1 MDKLSDLVEIADNA
15 ISSGVYDLKVKV
27 GDILAIEQAFRELEQ
42 RAEAAEALNKH
53 MELAVRKAEG
63 VSEALRRKSEA
74 AEAKLA
80 ENEKSSGFWGR
91 AAASETIRA
100 NKAGAKLAELAK
112 QEPVKWPAIPFTF
125 DQLKGMH
132 GKDFARGF
140 NAGWLRKCA
149 SVEMMGDLYTRPAP
163 AADLADLVPPEADG
177 SNLPLAAYGWNACR
191 AAILRKI
198 EDKKNV

>member
-100 NKAGAKLAELAK
+100 NKAEAKLAELER
-112 QEPVKWPAIPFTF
+112 QEPVAFTSPFYWKE
-125 DQLKGMH
+125 LNGS
-132 GKDFARGF
+132 GRV
-140 NAGWLRKCA
+140 NCWLRNDRRDPDFK
-149 SVEMMGDLYTRPAP
+149 VELFTRPAP
-163 AADLADLVPPEADG
+163 AINLAELVPPEADG

-191 AAILRKI
+191 AEILRKI